1 MGMASNKTRPGG
13 LGKGIHCT
21 AAAVALALGHAPAIA
36 QTDDV
41 SFDEP
46 AIEEIVVTGS
56 RLLRRDFSSPSPIS
70 TINRETLSFSGQPTL
85 ETTLNK
91 MPQIAPDFDRTANNP
106 GNGTARVN
114 LRGLG
119 SGRTLVMLNG
129 RRLAS
134 AGIGSSVD
142 INSLPQAL
150 MERVEIITGGATTV
164 YGSDAIAGVVNFV
177 MRTDFDG
184 FGLDASAYATE
195 KGDSTIYDIN
205 LTYGHEFTNGKG
217 NVTIFGGYY
226 DREPLFQSERE
237 FTQYAWFDT
246 GDGDVAQGGSSAT
259 PQGTIFSPR
268 IDYGDGQG
276 PVRTIFEPNGDPRA
290 FVNPDDFYNFAPVNY
305 LQIPLTRYSAGA
317 FFNYDLSNRLEAYS
331 ELTYTRAE
339 ILANLAPVPIFA
351 FLDINLDNP
360 LLTPATQQLFADN
373 LFPDPNDPNLV
384 SGFFGRRMLET
395 GPRVID
401 ETNEYTRL
409 VAGLRGELTAN
420 WDFDAW
426 VIYNKADQDTQLQ
439 NAVSFSR
446 FQQGLLVDPLTNQCF
461 DPSNNCVP
469 VNMFGE
475 NNMSP
480 EATEFVR
487 SRPLSN
493 PTSRTQKSFS
503 AFVRGDLFGTW
514 AGPIKTA
521 FGVEWRSDEGS
532 FKADDL
538 IFAGD
543 ILGYNADA
551 PVDGKE
557 TVAEVYV
564 EAIVPLAEDAAF
576 ADYLALELG
585 ARYSDYDNAGDVD
598 SYKVGF
604 EWMPNQSI
612 RVRGMFQRSVRAP
625 NLLEA
630 FQEQFSQGV
639 FPYVNVSSD
648 EDPCSASADPVGAGN
663 VDKCVLTG
671 LPMSEIGTYEATVGF
686 PTEFLAGGNP
696 LLTPEEAETFTFGAV
711 FTFDALPNLQFSV
724 DYFDLRVEDTI
735 GGLVADIAC
744 FDPANTSGEFC
755 NHMSRDPV
763 TFNLIEFF
771 EPQVNKGIL
780 KTSGIDTQINWSTEL
795 SSALAFG
802 DNSAD
807 LVIDLIWTHMQE
819 NNFQETSFG
828 TVFECAGRFGPPCNF
843 GKDATT
849 YPDDRVTTNFNYL
862 SGNFNVFLNWRWI
875 SGTDNAA
882 PLLPDNAGD
891 PDLVLA
897 IPDIGSKN
905 YFDLGFGYRFG
916 ENIVTRLTIANLTD
930 TNPPFMADAGNGVN
944 TDSNMYDL
952 FGRSYTLSFS
962 LQY

>member
-1 MGMASNKTRPGG
+1 MSMTVA
-13 LGKGIHCT
+13 KGERTIKGSGANYSAI
-21 AAAVALALGHAPAIA
+21 AAAVAIALAQSPATA
-36 QTDDV
+36 QTSEFSDDTQ
-41 SFDEP
+41 

-56 RLLRRDFSSPSPIS
+56 RLLRRDFSSPSPIT
-70 TINRETLSFSGQPTL
+70 TINREAIAFSGQATL

-91 MPQIAPDFDRTANNP
+91 MPQIMPDFDRTANNP

-119 SGRTLVMLNG
+119 SSRTLVMLNG

-164 YGSDAIAGVVNFV
+164 YGSDAVAGVVNFV
-177 MRTDFDG
+177 TRTDFDG

-205 LTYGHEFTNGKG
+205 LTYGHEFANGKG
-217 NVTIFGGYY
+217 NLTLFGGYY

-237 FTQYAWFDT
+237 FTQFAWFDD
-246 GDGDVAQGGSSAT
+246 GDGDVVQGGSSAT

-276 PVRTIFEPNGDPRA
+276 PARTIFEPNGDPRA
-290 FVNPDDFYNFAPVNY
+290 FIIPDDFYNYAPVNY
-305 LQIPLTRYSAGA
+305 LQVPLKRYSAGA
-317 FFNYDLSNRLEAYS
+317 FLNYDLSNSLEGYS
-331 ELTYTRAE
+331 ELTFTRAE
-339 ILANLAPVPIFA
+339 IRANLAPVPVFA
-351 FLDINLDNP
+351 GLVINLDNP
-360 LLTPATQQLFADN
+360 ILTPATQQLFADN
-373 LFPDPNDPNLV
+373 LFPAGPNMV
-384 SGFFGRRMLET
+384 AGFFGRRMLEI
-395 GPRVID
+395 GPRIID
-401 ETNEYTRL
+401 DTNDYLRL

-426 VIYNKADQDTQLQ
+426 VIYNEADQDTQLL

-461 DPSNNCVP
+461 DPSNGCVP

-475 NNMSP
+475 NNMSA
-480 EATEFVR
+480 EAAEFVK
-487 SRPLSN
+487 SRPLSS

-503 AFVRGDLFGTW
+503 AFVRGDLLATW

-521 FGVEWRSDEGS
+521 FGVEYRSDEGS
-532 FKADDL
+532 FQADDL
-538 IFAGD
+538 VFAGD
-543 ILGYNADA
+543 ILGYTGDA
-551 PVDGKE
+551 PVNGKE

-585 ARYSDYDNAGDVD
+585 ARYSDYKNAGAVD

-604 EWMPNQSI
+604 EWLPNQSI
-612 RVRGMFQRSVRAP
+612 RVRGMYQRSVRAP

-630 FQEQFSQGV
+630 FQEQFSNGV
-639 FPYVNVSSD
+639 FPYVTVSPD

-686 PTEFLAGGNP
+686 PTEFFAGGNP

-755 NHMSRDPV
+755 DHMSRDPL

-771 EPQVNKGIL
+771 EPQVNKGVL

-795 SSALAFG
+795 PSALAVG

-807 LVIDLIWTHMQE
+807 LVVDLIWTHMQE
-819 NNFQETSFG
+819 NTFQETSFG
-828 TVFECAGRFGPPCNF
+828 TVFECAGRFGEPCNF

-849 YPDDRVTTNFNYL
+849 YPDDRITTNFNYL

-882 PLLPDNAGD
+882 PLFPENAGD
-891 PDLVLA
+891 PNLVLA

-905 YFDLGFGYRFG
+905 YFDLGFGYRFS
-916 ENIVTRLTIANLTD
+916 ENIVARLAIANLTD
-930 TNPPFMADAGNGVN
+930 TNPPFMADAAAGPN
-944 TDSNMYDL
+944 TDPGMYDL

>member
-1 MGMASNKTRPGG
+1 MSMTVA
-13 LGKGIHCT
+13 KGERTNTGSGANYSAI
-21 AAAVALALGHAPAIA
+21 AAAVAMALAQSPATA
-36 QTDDV
+36 QTNEVSDD
-41 SFDEP
+41 DTQ

-56 RLLRRDFSSPSPIS
+56 RLLRRDFSAPSPIS
-70 TINRETLSFSGQPTL
+70 TISRETLAFSGQATL
-85 ETTLNK
+85 ETALNK
-91 MPQIAPDFDRTANNP
+91 MPQITPDFDRTSNNP
-106 GNGTARVN
+106 GNGTARIN

-119 SGRTLVMLNG
+119 SSRTLVMLNG
-129 RRLAS
+129 RRLGS

-164 YGSDAIAGVVNFV
+164 YGSDAVAGVVNFIT
-177 MRTDFDG
+177 RTDFDG

-195 KGDSTIYDIN
+195 KGDSNIYDIN
-205 LTYGHEFTNGKG
+205 LTYGHQFANGKG
-217 NVTIFGGYY
+217 NVTLFGGYY

-237 FTQYAWFDT
+237 FTQFAWFDI
-246 GDGDVAQGGSSAT
+246 GGGEVVQGGSSAT
-259 PQGTIFSPR
+259 PQSTMFTPR

-276 PVRTIFEPNGDPRA
+276 PVRTIFDQSGDLRA
-290 FVNPDDFYNFAPVNY
+290 FIFPDDFYNYAPVNY
-305 LQIPLTRYSAGA
+305 LQVPLTRYSGGV
-317 FFNYDLSNRLEAYS
+317 FLNYDLSNNLEGYA
-331 ELTYTRAE
+331 ELTHTRTE
-339 ILANLAPVPIFA
+339 NRQNLAPVPF
-351 FLDINLDNP
+351 FEVLVFNLDNP

-373 LFPDPNDPNLV
+373 LFPAGPNMV
-384 SGFFGRRMLET
+384 AGFFGRRMLET
-395 GPRVID
+395 GPRIID
-401 ETNEYTRL
+401 NTSDYSRL
-409 VAGLRGELTAN
+409 VAGLRGELTEN

-426 VIYNKADQDTQLQ
+426 VIYNKADQDEQLL

-446 FQQGLLVDPLTNQCF
+446 FQQGLLVDPLTGQCF
-461 DPSNNCVP
+461 DTSNGCVP

-475 NNMSP
+475 GNMSP
-480 EATEFVR
+480 EAAEFVK
-487 SRPLSN
+487 SRPLDN

-503 AFVRGDLFGTW
+503 AFVRGDLFATW

-521 FGVEWRSDEGS
+521 FGVEYRSDEGS

-543 ILGYNADA
+543 ILGYNGNA
-551 PVDGKE
+551 PVNGKE

-564 EAIVPLAEDAAF
+564 EAIVPLAEGAAF

-585 ARYSDYDNAGDVD
+585 ARYSDYKNAGAVD

-604 EWMPNQSI
+604 EWLPNQSI

-625 NLLEA
+625 NLFEA
-630 FQEQFSQGV
+630 FQEQFTAAV
-639 FPYVNVSSD
+639 FPFVFASSD
-648 EDPCSASADPVGAGN
+648 QDPCSASADPMGSGN

-671 LPMSEIGTYEATVGF
+671 LPMSEIGTFEATVGF
-686 PTEFLAGGNP
+686 PTTFLAGGNP
-696 LLTPEEAETFTFGAV
+696 LLKPEEAETFTFGAV
-711 FTFDALPNLQFSV
+711 FTLDALPNLQFSV

-735 GGLVADIAC
+735 GGLVAELAC

-771 EPQVNKGIL
+771 EPQVNKGVL

-795 SSALAFG
+795 PAALSVG
-802 DNSAD
+802 DNSAG
-807 LVIDLIWTHMQE
+807 LVVDLIWTHMQE

-828 TVFECAGRFGPPCNF
+828 TVFECAGKFGPPCNF
-843 GKDATT
+843 GKDGTT
-849 YPDDRVTTNFNYL
+849 YPSDRVTTNFNYQ

-882 PLLPDNAGD
+882 PMLPNNAGD

-897 IPDIGSKN
+897 IPDISTRN
-905 YFDLGFGYRFG
+905 YFDLGFGYRFS
-916 ENIVTRLTIANLTD
+916 ENIVARLAIANLTD
-930 TNPPFMADAGNGVN
+930 TNPPFMANAADVN
-944 TDSNMYDL
+944 TDAHMYDL
-952 FGRSYTLSFS
+952 FGRSYTLSVS